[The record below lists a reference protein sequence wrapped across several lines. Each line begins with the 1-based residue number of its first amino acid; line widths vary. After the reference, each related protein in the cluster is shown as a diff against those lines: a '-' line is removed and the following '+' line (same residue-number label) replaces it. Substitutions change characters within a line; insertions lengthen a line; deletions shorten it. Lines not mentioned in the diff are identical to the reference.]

1 MALTGAGI
9 STASG
14 IPDFRSPGGL
24 WDDEDPMEVATLSVF
39 RQDPG
44 RFWRF
49 YRARLDLADTYEP
62 NPGHFFLAHLEQ
74 AGRLSAVVTQNIDGL
89 HQAAGVDEAIVHEVH
104 GSVRE
109 LVCLE
114 CGQRYPRARLDE
126 LTVDDLPRCPC
137 GAVLKPA
144 VVLFEEMLP
153 EQAVEQSLRAIS
165 DCDLL
170 LVIGSSMVVYPVA
183 AFPGDRPPGSRMAII
198 NNEQTSWGADADVWL
213 GGDIAEQ
220 CDALSAVLGAG

>member
-1 MALTGAGI
+1 M
-9 STASG
+9 
-14 IPDFRSPGGL
+14 D
-24 WDDEDPMEVATLSVF
+24 
-39 RQDPG
+39 Q
-44 RFWRF
+44 
-49 YRARLDLADTYEP
+49 
-62 NPGHFFLAHLEQ
+62 
-74 AGRLSAVVTQNIDGL
+74 
-89 HQAAGVDEAIVHEVH
+89 VH

-198 NNEQTSWGADADVWL
+198 NERTSWCATPRLV

-220 CDALSAVLGAG
+220 CGALSAVLRARAEPGWTESWHVDSRAGHPVRSPV